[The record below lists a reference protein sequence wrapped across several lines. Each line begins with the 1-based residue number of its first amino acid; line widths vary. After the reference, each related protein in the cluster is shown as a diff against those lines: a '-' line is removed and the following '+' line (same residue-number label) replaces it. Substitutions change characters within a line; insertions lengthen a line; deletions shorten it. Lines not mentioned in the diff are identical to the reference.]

1 VFTNNFEP
9 RKSFT
14 LSGNLPEQVHLTDQS
29 KLLSLPLSEAI
40 TIAAQAVGEV
50 LSGRSLT
57 EVLDQLEAHERPI
70 VQSLSFDALRKWVRS
85 HELIREFIPKPPPS
99 EVEHLLSVAIALF
112 LQGNEEGNHYAAHT
126 IVDQA
131 VKACSEYDK
140 TMYAKGLVNAV
151 LRKVSLTVQ
160 KSEGENLYP
169 PDPIPMF
176 VPAWWR
182 ANLKQN
188 YPKQWQSIL
197 FDQAKRAPLIL
208 RVNPKQYTRD
218 EYQAL
223 LSESGISSL
232 AVDELAGVQLPAA
245 LFLSKPVPVGELPGF
260 YTGAVS
266 VQDAGA
272 QLAALL
278 LNPQPGERILDA
290 CAAPGGKT
298 AHLLELADCKMVA
311 LELDQQRLGKIG
323 GNLDRLRLQTG
334 DIHILQGDASKAGW
348 WDGLAFDK
356 ILLDAPCSASGI
368 VARHPDIPFLR
379 RAADIQSLQQKQR
392 AILNQAWKML
402 KPGGLMLYVTC
413 SIFPE
418 EGEEQALWFAAEHGN
433 ALRLDAPGQIL
444 PSALN
449 DGFYYTLFKKNGP

>member
-1 VFTNNFEP
+1 M
-9 RKSFT
+9 
-14 LSGNLPEQVHLTDQS
+14 TDQS

-57 EVLDQLEAHERPI
+57 EVLDQLEALERPI

-85 HELIREFIPKPPPS
+85 HELIKELIPKPPPP

-112 LQGNEEGNHYAAHT
+112 LQGNEDGNHYAAHT

-160 KSEGENLYP
+160 KSEGENPYP

-182 ANLKQN
+182 ANLKQH

-223 LSESGISSL
+223 LSESGISSSV
-232 AVDELAGVQLPAA
+232 VDELAGLQLPAA
-245 LFLSKPVPVGELPGF
+245 LLLSKPVPVGELPGF

-323 GNLDRLRLQTG
+323 GNLDRFRLQAG
-334 DIHILQGDASKAGW
+334 DIRILQGDASKTGW

-392 AILNQAWKML
+392 AIMNQAWKML
-402 KPGGLMLYVTC
+402 KPEGLMLYVTC

-444 PSALN
+444 PSAVN
-449 DGFYYTLFKKNGP
+449 DGFYYALFKKNGL

>member
-1 VFTNNFEP
+1 
-9 RKSFT
+9 
-14 LSGNLPEQVHLTDQS
+14 LTDQT
-29 KLLSLPLSEAI
+29 KLRSLPLSEAI

-50 LSGRSLT
+50 FSGRSLT

-85 HELIREFIPKPPPS
+85 HELIKEFIPKPPPP
-99 EVEHLLSVAIALF
+99 EVDHLLSVAIALF
-112 LQGNEEGNHYAAHT
+112 LQGKEDGNHYPAHT

-151 LRKVSLTVQ
+151 LRKVSLLVQ
-160 KSEGENLYP
+160 KLESDQYP

-176 VPAWWR
+176 APAWWR
-182 ANLKQN
+182 ANLKRH

-197 FDQAKRAPLIL
+197 FAQAKRAPLIL
-208 RVNPKQYTRD
+208 RVNQKQHTRV
-218 EYQAL
+218 EYQNL
-223 LSESGISSL
+223 LNDAGISSVG
-232 AVDELAGVQLPAA
+232 VDEVAGVQLPSA
-245 LFLSKPVPVGELPGF
+245 LLLTKPVPVGELPGF

-272 QLAALL
+272 QLAAVL
-278 LNPQPGERILDA
+278 LNPQPGDLVLDA

-298 AHLLELADCKMVA
+298 AHLLELADCKLLA
-311 LELDQQRLGKIG
+311 LELDQERLGKIG
-323 GNLDRLRLQTG
+323 GNLDRLRLQSNSVR
-334 DIHILQGDASKAGW
+334 IQQGDGSKAGW
-348 WDGLAFDK
+348 WDGIAFDK

-379 RAADIQSLQQKQR
+379 READIKSLQQKQR

-402 KPGGLMLYVTC
+402 KPEGLMLYVTC

-418 EGEEQALWFAAEHGN
+418 EGEEQAIWFAAEHSN
-433 ALRLDAPGQIL
+433 AVRLAAPGQIL
-444 PSALN
+444 PTEVN
-449 DGFYYTLFKKNGP
+449 DGFYYALFKKNGP

>member
-1 VFTNNFEP
+1 M
-9 RKSFT
+9 
-14 LSGNLPEQVHLTDQS
+14 TDQN
-29 KLLSLPLSEAI
+29 KLRSLPLSEAI

-85 HELIREFIPKPPPS
+85 HELIKEFIPKPPPP
-99 EVEHLLSVAIALF
+99 EVDHLLSVAIALF

-160 KSEGENLYP
+160 KSEGENQYP
-169 PDPIPMF
+169 PDPIPMYA
-176 VPAWWR
+176 PSWWR
-182 ANLKQN
+182 ANLKRN
-188 YPKQWQSIL
+188 YPKQWQSIV

-208 RVNPKQYTRD
+208 RVNQKQYTRS

-223 LSESGISSL
+223 LSESGISST
-232 AVDELAGVQLPAA
+232 AVEEVAGVQLPAA
-245 LFLSKPVPVGELPGF
+245 LLLSKPVPVGELPGF

-278 LNPQPGERILDA
+278 LNPQPGEQVLDA

-298 AHLLELADCKMVA
+298 AHLLELADCKMLA
-311 LELDQQRLGKIG
+311 LELDQERLGKIG
-323 GNLDRLRLQTG
+323 GNLDRLRLQAD
-334 DIHILQGDASKAGW
+334 DIRILQGDASKAGW

-379 RAADIQSLQQKQR
+379 READIQSLQEKQR

-402 KPGGLMLYVTC
+402 KPEGLMLYVTC

-418 EGEEQALWFAAEHGN
+418 EGEEQALWFAAEHSN

-444 PSALN
+444 PSAVN
-449 DGFYYTLFKKNGP
+449 DGFFYALFKKNGP